1 VWTIIEWSETEKI
14 NQAPGDKTDN
24 TKILKPFYRYVRD
37 KKKHFFY
44 KLFLA
49 MQLNDLNGRPI
60 DRRFIGFYKQNG
72 REIWQSIRRQWIFS
86 IQTLYS
92 LAWSM

>member
-1 VWTIIEWSETEKI
+1 
-14 NQAPGDKTDN
+14 
-24 TKILKPFYRYVRD
+24 
-37 KKKHFFY
+37 
-44 KLFLA
+44 
-49 MQLNDLNGRPI
+49 MQLNELNGRPI

-72 REIWQSIRRQWIFS
+72 REIRQSIRRQWIFS

>member
-1 VWTIIEWSETEKI
+1 
-14 NQAPGDKTDN
+14 
-24 TKILKPFYRYVRD
+24 
-37 KKKHFFY
+37 
-44 KLFLA
+44 